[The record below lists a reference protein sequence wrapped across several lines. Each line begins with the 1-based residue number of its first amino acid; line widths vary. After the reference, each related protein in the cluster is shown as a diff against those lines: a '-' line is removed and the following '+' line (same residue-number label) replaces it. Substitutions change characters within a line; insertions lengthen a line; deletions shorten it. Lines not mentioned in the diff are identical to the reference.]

1 MTFIGSIVTLFG
13 LIEISKFIIKILDIN
28 VNEKILINLKKKNT
42 AIIIIIFSL
51 IISIIYSILELQS
64 ERINEEVKNM
74 AVAFGYQ
81 NQNSIIFI
89 NDNYEV
95 FNDQVKVKYLLSKA
109 DIAFGDYRYDEFLS
123 ILDEIELCDMT
134 PRQKVNYYMFLGDI
148 NLKMEKYEDAKRKY
162 NKALTLISEDK
173 FKSSYPTSDVEAYRV
188 LCYTK
193 LAETYIGLYGTSLG
207 YSGDIVYLNEAK
219 NNITNAF
226 IYINNENKDDDLR
239 KINSLKMF
247 LDRNANS
254 YIENV
259 KSDYNYFK
267 ENNYIED
274 MIKCSYALVENYSEY
289 YYINDL
295 NIIVDEIEKL
305 DLSKFNTYD
314 KILVLEFLG
323 ITHRITGQ
331 VNQAIKYLEESKKLC
346 SNGNFKIID
355 IIEELSRCYRIIKEY
370 DAAFSIIKEGIDLCN
385 KIANYS
391 DKSDMINT
399 KGIIYLESGNLQEAI
414 KCFEEAKDICI
425 GLNEYDSLSI
435 MKNIALSYMAAG
447 YLDQAE
453 QIYIEINEK
462 LKNSTKYTAYS
473 MLEDVYLNLASIYNL
488 KDNPSES
495 LIYCDFIIEKYH
507 DESRI
512 DLNMKE
518 NYLLMSKN
526 NFLLYDNEKGYEQ
539 FELGVHYLTL
549 AVQAI
554 ELENILYPKPINE
567 LNQKANDFFLSE
579 IDLLVNKYSLEEKSQ
594 TIEVWIDDQDN
605 TKSEY

>member
-1 MTFIGSIVTLFG
+1 MVFISSIGTLLG
-13 LIEISKFIIKILDIN
+13 LIEISKYLIKVLDIN

-42 AIIIIIFSL
+42 TIILIIFSL
-51 IISIIYSILELQS
+51 IISIIYSALELQS
-64 ERINEEVKNM
+64 EKINEEVKNM

-89 NDNYEV
+89 NDYYEV
-95 FNDQVKVKYLLSKA
+95 FNDQEKVKYLLSKA
-109 DIAFGDYRYDEFLS
+109 DIAFGDYKYDEFLS

-134 PRQKVNYYMFLGDI
+134 PRQKVNYYMIIGDI

-173 FKSSYPTSDVEAYRV
+173 FKDSYPTSDVDASRV

-193 LAETYIGLYGTSLG
+193 LAETYIGLYGISFG
-207 YSGDIVYLNEAK
+207 YPSDAIYLNEAK
-219 NNITNAF
+219 NYITNASIDMF
-226 IYINNENKDDDLR
+226 NENKDDLR
-239 KINSLKMF
+239 KINLLKVF
-247 LDRNANS
+247 LDRDANS
-254 YIENV
+254 YIDNV

-267 ENNYIED
+267 ENNNIEE
-274 MIKCSYALVENYSEY
+274 MIKCSYLLVEHYSEFN
-289 YYINDL
+289 YIDDL
-295 NIIVDEIEKL
+295 NILVDEIEKL
-305 DLSKFNTYD
+305 DLNKLNTYD
-314 KILVLEFLG
+314 KIRVLEFLG

-331 VNQAIKYLEESKKLC
+331 VNEAIKYLEESKKLC

-370 DAAFSIIKEGIDLCN
+370 DAAFSIINEGIDLCN

-391 DKSDMINT
+391 DKSDMTNT

-435 MKNIALSYMAAG
+435 MKNIALSYMTAG

-453 QIYIEINEK
+453 QIYIEIAEK

-473 MLEDVYLNLASIYNL
+473 MMEDVYLNLARIYNL

-495 LIYCDFIIEKYH
+495 LIYCNFIIEKYH

-512 DLNMKE
+512 DLSMKE
-518 NYLLMSKN
+518 NYLLMAKN
-526 NFLLYDNEKGYEQ
+526 YFLLYDSEKGYEE
-539 FELGVHYLTL
+539 FELGVSYLTR

-554 ELENILYPKPINE
+554 ELENILFPEYIDE
-567 LNQKANDFFLSE
+567 LNQKSNDLLLSE

-594 TIEVWIDDQDN
+594 TIEVWID
-605 TKSEY
+605 